1 MNNKWRLT
9 FSEKIFY
16 ILSYIIMV
24 FLSLITLIPLLNV
37 LAQSLSEP
45 NEVLSGRVFIWPLKP
60 TFSTLLNVLKSPRIM
75 TGFSNTL
82 VYAVSGTLLNLIM
95 TIMCAYPLSRKE
107 LWGRGFITFVFTFT
121 MLFGG
126 GMIPSYLLIKSL
138 GLLDTR
144 WVMILPNA
152 MAVWNMILARTFFQ
166 TTIPAELHESAI
178 LDGASD
184 IKVLLS
190 IIIPLSK
197 PIIAVLALFYAVGH
211 WNSYFNAMMY
221 LSTPSLY
228 NIQLV
233 LRNAISNL
241 RSLMDA
247 DSDMV
252 NIMKTMAIAEATK
265 YAIIVITMIP
275 VLMIY
280 PFVQKFFIKGIMIG
294 SLKG

>member
-1 MNNKWRLT
+1 
-9 FSEKIFY
+9 
-16 ILSYIIMV
+16 MV